1 VDDNKIKFC
10 VPIWMSDW
18 VFEDKRKNKF
28 TISDVIVKG
37 HNRDEIISNP
47 IIVNKVVR
55 KINGKRKNKQLKPI
69 NLTLTKQHGYGV
81 KE

>member
-1 VDDNKIKFC
+1 
-10 VPIWMSDW
+10 MSDW

-55 KINGKRKNKQLKPI
+55 KING
-69 NLTLTKQHGYGV
+69 YGV